1 MPATAPPSRSSFA
14 RVIAKWQAEKGPL
27 RILSASG
34 QLGYGIIEKAFLA
47 GLERDLHLI
56 GADMGSVDPG
66 PYYLGSGK
74 LATARRS
81 TKRDLKMILTGGLA
95 LQVPVVIG
103 TAGTAGGDTHLEQT
117 LEIVREIA
125 AEEGLSFRLAT
136 IRSEMPRDLLK
147 RQAAAG
153 KVQAIGPMPVLT
165 AEEIDGAACI
175 VGQAGTEAFV
185 RAIDLMPDVIIAGRA
200 CDTGI
205 YTCLP
210 EKLGFPMGPALQMAK
225 IIECASLACEGGGRD
240 AMLGTLDRDSFV
252 LESMNPNRRA
262 TPMSVAAHGLYEQA
276 DPLSVAEPEGVL
288 YLHDSKFEAID
299 DRRCRVSGGRWEPTK
314 QPSVKIEGATRVGSR
329 AIMVAGSADPV
340 FIEKADEIA
349 GTVEATIRELV
360 PPKPDNPYTLY
371 FRFYGLGVVGGQ
383 RVAQKP
389 EEVGVIVEV
398 IGEDEEEARAVAATA
413 KQYLLHAPF
422 PGRISTAGNLGFP
435 FTPPELTAGDAYRFS
450 VYHIME
456 VDALAPLFPVTLLD
470 MGETASPAKATKA

>member
-1 MPATAPPSRSSFA
+1 MSNFK
-14 RVIAKWQAEKGPL
+14 RVIAKWQKERGAL

-34 QLGYGIIEKAFLA
+34 QLGYGIAEKAFRA

-74 LATARRS
+74 LATAYRT
-81 TKRDLKMILTGGLA
+81 TKRDLKLSLTGALA
-95 LQVPVVIG
+95 MQVPLVIG

-117 LEIVREIA
+117 LAIIREIA
-125 AEEGLSFRLAT
+125 REERLTFKLAT
-136 IRSEMPRDLLK
+136 IRSEMPRELIK
-147 RQAAAG
+147 ARVRAG
-153 KVQAIGPMPVLT
+153 RVRSIGPMPALT
-165 AEEIDGAACI
+165 DAEVDGAACI
-175 VGQAGTEAFV
+175 VGQAGTEAFI
-185 RAIDLMPDVIIAGRA
+185 RAMELGPDVIVAGRA
-200 CDTGI
+200 CDTAI

-210 EKLGFPMGPALQMAK
+210 AKLGFPIGPALQMAK
-225 IIECASLACEGGGRD
+225 IIECASLCCEGGGRD
-240 AMLGTLDRDSFV
+240 AMLGTLDRESFV
-252 LESMNPNRRA
+252 LESMNPIRKA

-288 YLHDSKFEAID
+288 YLDQSKFEPVD
-299 DRRCRVSGGRWEPTK
+299 ERRCRVSGGRWVPAK
-314 QPSVKIEGATRVGSR
+314 QHTVKIEGATRVGAR

-349 GTVEATIRELV
+349 ASVEAMIRELV
-360 PPKPDNPYTLY
+360 PPNPRNPYKLF
-371 FRFYGLGVVGGQ
+371 FRFYGRGVVGGQ
-383 RVAQKP
+383 PVSTLP

-398 IGEDEEEARAVAATA
+398 IGEDEDEARAVAATA

-450 VYHIME
+450 VYHIMD
-456 VDALAPLFPVTLLD
+456 VDDLVPLFPVAL
-470 MGETASPAKATKA
+470 ETVGG

>member
-1 MPATAPPSRSSFA
+1 MTSFE
-14 RVIAKWQAEKGPL
+14 RIIKKWQAEKGPL
-27 RILSASG
+27 RIMSASG
-34 QLGYGIIEKAFLA
+34 QLGYGIPEKPFRA

-81 TKRDLKMILTGGLA
+81 TKRDLKLVLTGALA
-95 LQVPVVIG
+95 MKVPLVIG

-125 AEEGLSFRLAT
+125 REEGLKFRLAT
-136 IRSEMPRDLLK
+136 IRSEMPRDLIK
-147 RQAAAG
+147 RQVRAG
-153 KVQAIGPMPVLT
+153 RVECIGPIPELT
-165 AEEIDGAACI
+165 DAEIDGAAAI

-185 RAIDLMPDVIIAGRA
+185 RAIDTLPDVIIAGRA

-210 EKLGFPMGPALQMAK
+210 EKLGFPTGPALQMAK
-225 IIECASLACEGGGRD
+225 IIECASLCCEGGGRD
-240 AMLGTLDRDSFV
+240 SMLGTLEGESFI
-252 LESMNPNRRA
+252 LESMNPARKA

-288 YLHDSKFEAID
+288 HLQDSKFEAVD
-299 DRRCRVSGGRWEPTK
+299 ARRCRVSGGRWVPAK
-314 QPSVKIEGATRVGSR
+314 QFSVKIEGATRVGAR

-349 GTVEATIRELV
+349 GLVEATIRELV
-360 PPKPDNPYTLY
+360 PPNPKNPYKLF

-383 RVAQKP
+383 KVTQLP

-450 VYHIME
+450 VYHIMQ
-456 VDALAPLFPVTLLD
+456 VDALAPLFPVAVEQV
-470 MGETASPAKATKA
+470 G

>member
-1 MPATAPPSRSSFA
+1 MNTAASNQTSFA
-14 RVIAKWQAEKGPL
+14 RIIKKWETEGGSL

-34 QLGYGIIEKAFLA
+34 QLGYGIPEKPFRA

-66 PYYLGSGK
+66 PYYLGAGK

-81 TKRDLKMILTGGLA
+81 TKRDLKLILTGALA
-95 LQVPVVIG
+95 MKVPLIIG
-103 TAGTAGGDTHLEQT
+103 TAGTAGGDTHLDQT

-125 AEEGLSFRLAT
+125 REEGLTFRLAT
-136 IRSEMPRDLLK
+136 IRSEIPRDLIK
-147 RQAAAG
+147 AQVQAG
-153 KVQAIGPMPVLT
+153 KVASIGPMPELT
-165 AEEIDGAACI
+165 DAEIDGASCI

-185 RAIDLMPDVIIAGRA
+185 RAINTLPDVIIAGRA

-205 YTCLP
+205 YTSLP
-210 EKLGFPMGPALQMAK
+210 ERLGFPTGPALQMAK
-225 IIECASLACEGGGRD
+225 IIECASLCCEGGGRD
-240 AMLGTLDRDSFV
+240 SMLGTLEGESFI
-252 LESMNPNRRA
+252 LESMNPVRKA

-288 YLHDSKFEAID
+288 HLQDSKFEAVD
-299 DRRCRVSGGRWEPTK
+299 ERRCRVSGGRWVPTT
-314 QPSVKIEGATRVGSR
+314 QFSVKIEGATRVGAR

-349 GTVEATIRELV
+349 GLVEATIRELV
-360 PPKPDNPYTLY
+360 PPNPANPYTIY
-371 FRFYGLGVVGGQ
+371 FRFYGRGVVGGQ
-383 RVAQKP
+383 PVTVLP

-398 IGEDEEEARAVAATA
+398 IGEDEDEARAVAATA

-450 VYHIME
+450 VYHIMQ
-456 VDALAPLFPVTLLD
+456 VDALAPLFPVAV
-470 MGETASPAKATKA
+470 ETIG

>member
-1 MPATAPPSRSSFA
+1 MSGQTSFA
-14 RVIAKWQAEKGPL
+14 RVIEKWQKERGPL
-27 RILSASG
+27 RIMSASG
-34 QLGYGIIEKAFLA
+34 QLGYGIIEKAFRN

-66 PYYLGSGK
+66 PYYLGAGK

-81 TKRDLKMILTGGLA
+81 TKRDLKMVLTGALA
-95 LQVPVVIG
+95 MKVPLVIG
-103 TAGTAGGDTHLEQT
+103 TAGTGGGNTHLDQT
-117 LEIVREIA
+117 LDIIREIA
-125 AEEGLSFRLAT
+125 REEGLKFRLAT
-136 IRSEMPRDLLK
+136 IRSEIPRDLIK
-147 RQAAAG
+147 RQAKAG
-153 KVQAIGPMPVLT
+153 KITPIGPIPDLT
-165 AEEIDGAACI
+165 DDEIDGASCI
-175 VGQAGTEAFV
+175 VGQAGTEAFI
-185 RAIDLMPDVIIAGRA
+185 RAIDTMPDVIIAGRA

-210 EKLGFPMGPALQMAK
+210 EKLGFPVGPALQMAK

-240 AMLGTLDRDSFV
+240 AMLGTLEGESFV
-252 LESMNPNRRA
+252 LESMNPARRA

-288 YLHDSKFEAID
+288 YLQDSKFEAVD
-299 DRRCRVSGGRWEPTK
+299 DRRCRVSGGRWVPTT
-314 QPSVKIEGATRVGSR
+314 QYSVKIEGATRVGAR

-349 GTVEATIRELV
+349 GLVEAQIRELV
-360 PPKPDNPYTLY
+360 PPKPENPYTLY

-383 RVAQKP
+383 PVSTLP
-389 EEVGVIVEV
+389 EEVGVIVEC
-398 IGEDEEEARAVAATA
+398 IGEDEDEARAVAATA

-450 VYHIME
+450 VYHIMQ
-456 VDALAPLFPVTLLD
+456 VDELAPLFPVAVEEV
-470 MGETASPAKATKA
+470 G

>member
-1 MPATAPPSRSSFA
+1 MSRQTSFA
-14 RVIAKWQAEKGPL
+14 RVIEKWQKERGPL
-27 RILSASG
+27 RIMSASG
-34 QLGYGIIEKAFLA
+34 QLGYGIIEKAFRS

-66 PYYLGSGK
+66 PYYLGAGK

-81 TKRDLKMILTGGLA
+81 TKRDLKMVLTGA
-95 LQVPVVIG
+95 LSMKVPLVIG
-103 TAGTAGGDTHLEQT
+103 TAGTGGGNTHLDQT
-117 LEIVREIA
+117 LDIIREIA
-125 AEEGLSFRLAT
+125 REEGLKFRLAT
-136 IRSEMPRDLLK
+136 IRSEMPRDLVK
-147 RQAAAG
+147 RQARAG
-153 KVQAIGPMPVLT
+153 RITPIGPISELT
-165 AEEIDGAACI
+165 DDEVDGASCI
-175 VGQAGTEAFV
+175 VGQAGTEAFI
-185 RAIDLMPDVIIAGRA
+185 RAIETMPDVIIAGRA

-210 EKLGFPMGPALQMAK
+210 EKLGFPVGPALQMAK

-240 AMLGTLDRDSFV
+240 AMLGTLEGESFI
-252 LESMNPNRRA
+252 LESMNPARRA

-288 YLHDSKFEAID
+288 YLEDSKFEAVD
-299 DRRCRVSGGRWEPTK
+299 DRRCRVSGGRWVPTK
-314 QPSVKIEGATRVGSR
+314 QYSVKIEGATRVGAR

-349 GTVEATIRELV
+349 GLVEAQIRELV
-360 PPKPDNPYTLY
+360 PPNPENPYTLY

-383 RVAQKP
+383 PVSTLP
-389 EEVGVIVEV
+389 EEVGVIVEC
-398 IGEDEEEARAVAATA
+398 IGEDEDEARAVAATA

-450 VYHIME
+450 VYHIMQ
-456 VDALAPLFPVTLLD
+456 VDELAPLFPVAVED
-470 MGETASPAKATKA
+470 VG

>member
-1 MPATAPPSRSSFA
+1 MK
-14 RVIAKWQAEKGPL
+14 VPL
-27 RILSASG
+27 
-34 QLGYGIIEKAFLA
+34 
-47 GLERDLHLI
+47 
-56 GADMGSVDPG
+56 
-66 PYYLGSGK
+66 
-74 LATARRS
+74 
-81 TKRDLKMILTGGLA
+81 
-95 LQVPVVIG
+95 VIG

-125 AEEGLSFRLAT
+125 REERLAFRLAT
-136 IRSEMPRDLLK
+136 IRSEMPRDLIK
-147 RQAAAG
+147 RQARAV
-153 KVQAIGPMPVLT
+153 KVRPIGPMPGLT
-165 AEEIDGAACI
+165 DGEIDGAACI

-185 RAIDLMPDVIIAGRA
+185 RAIETMPDVIIAGRA

-210 EKLGFPMGPALQMAK
+210 QKLGFPIGPALQMAK

-240 AMLGTLDRDSFV
+240 AMLGTLEGESFV
-252 LESMNPNRRA
+252 LESMNPARRA

-288 YLHDSKFEAID
+288 HLQDSRFEAVD
-299 DRRCRVSGGRWEPTK
+299 ERRCRVSGGRWVPAK
-314 QPSVKIEGATRVGSR
+314 QFSVKIEGATRVGAR

-349 GTVEATIRELV
+349 ASVEATIRELV
-360 PPKPDNPYTLY
+360 PPKPDKPYTLY

-383 RVAQKP
+383 PVSRPP
-389 EEVGVIVEV
+389 EEVGVIVEC

-450 VYHIME
+450 VYHVMD
-456 VDALAPLFPVTLLD
+456 VDDLAPLFPV
-470 MGETASPAKATKA
+470 GVEEIG

>member
-1 MPATAPPSRSSFA
+1 MTTAKPYQSSFA
-14 RVIAKWQAEKGPL
+14 RVIAKWKAEGGPL
-27 RILSASG
+27 RIMSASG
-34 QLGYGIIEKAFLA
+34 QLGYGVIEKAFNA

-66 PYYLGSGK
+66 PYYLGAGK

-81 TKRDLKMILTGGLA
+81 TKRDLRMLLMGAIPRKI
-95 LQVPVVIG
+95 PVIIG
-103 TAGTAGGDTHLEQT
+103 TAGTAGGDTHLDQT
-117 LEIVREIA
+117 LEIVQEIA
-125 AEEGLSFRLAT
+125 REEGLKFRLAT

-147 RQAAAG
+147 RQAKAG
-153 KVQAIGPMPVLT
+153 KVASIGPMPALT
-165 AEEIDGAACI
+165 DEEIDAASCI

-185 RAIDLMPDVIIAGRA
+185 RAIDLDPDVIIAGRA

-240 AMLGTLDRDSFV
+240 AMLGTLEGESFI
-252 LESMNPNRRA
+252 LESMNPARRA

-288 YLHDSKFEAID
+288 YLHDSKFEALD
-299 DRRCRVSGGRWEPTK
+299 ERRCRVSGGRWEPTK
-314 QPSVKIEGATRVGSR
+314 QFSVKIEGATRVGSR

-349 GTVEATIRELV
+349 ASVEATIRELV

-383 RVAQKP
+383 PVTQKP
-389 EEVGVIVEV
+389 EEVGVIVEC

-450 VYHIME
+450 VYHIMQ
-456 VDALAPLFPVTLLD
+456 VDELAPLFPVALEQV
-470 MGETASPAKATKA
+470 G